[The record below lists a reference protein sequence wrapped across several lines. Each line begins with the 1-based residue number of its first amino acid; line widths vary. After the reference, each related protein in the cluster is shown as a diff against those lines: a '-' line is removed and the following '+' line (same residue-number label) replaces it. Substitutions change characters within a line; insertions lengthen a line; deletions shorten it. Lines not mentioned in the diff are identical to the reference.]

1 MKAIW
6 RHFDFVPTLPY
17 FSSDFFSPYNINLQ
31 FLVAKMTSLR
41 ETHFTLFL
49 SFALEP
55 NRIVKFT
62 EGDTWKGDS
71 ALRNPI
77 PCVSQEIVMW

>member
-1 MKAIW
+1 MA
-6 RHFDFVPTLPY
+6 PLG
-17 FSSDFFSPYNINLQ
+17 
-31 FLVAKMTSLR
+31 
-41 ETHFTLFL
+41 ETYFTLFL